1 METNL
6 MKIRI
11 KIQRP
16 NIFHFK
22 AFGMINLHYE
32 IRICQKIYNRVTM
45 TVYVKGVVWFN
56 VNKTLIGSFYVT
68 GYLRV
73 NQFDAII
80 MDLNSLEPKD
90 LENLPKRRN
99 PGARYLAYFQ
109 SLEFP
114 EFINKLQFLFN
125 WTMDQLWKVIYLP
138 NQHQCNKTKKYI
150 YSWILT

>member
-1 METNL
+1 MP
-6 MKIRI
+6 KSS
-11 KIQRP
+11 
-16 NIFHFK
+16 F
-22 AFGMINLHYE
+22 
-32 IRICQKIYNRVTM
+32 
-45 TVYVKGVVWFN
+45 
-56 VNKTLIGSFYVT
+56 IGSFYAT

-99 PGARYLAYFQ
+99 PGARYLAYFE

-125 WTMDQLWKVIYLP
+125 WTMGPTLESDLFTQPASMQQNQKVYIFCLTSFKSIDLHMIVRKVIFLNLQNYLRA
-138 NQHQCNKTKKYI
+138 I
-150 YSWILT
+150 ASFR

>member
-1 METNL
+1 M
-6 MKIRI
+6 
-11 KIQRP
+11 
-16 NIFHFK
+16 
-22 AFGMINLHYE
+22 
-32 IRICQKIYNRVTM
+32 
-45 TVYVKGVVWFN
+45 
-56 VNKTLIGSFYVT
+56 T

-99 PGARYLAYFQ
+99 PGARYLAYFE

-125 WTMDQLWKVIYLP
+125 WTMGPTLGSDLFTQPASMQQNQKVYIFLNTYIILIKSRGCLFFMRQYLRF
-138 NQHQCNKTKKYI
+138 
-150 YSWILT
+150 WVV